1 VTVPSLT
8 NVPYNTNE
16 FTMECWLNFPR
27 VTTAVTYVMGAFDPI
42 GGHTMSMIVYNGT
55 MCFRYDSSPG
65 GNTFRGISKVI
76 RSGRWHHCALTLTG
90 NSGDTGNVR
99 LFCDGVLQEVT
110 VGTTS
115 VGFAPPKVNMV
126 GSALPLSF
134 AQASNTTYEP
144 FYLDSARVLLG
155 NAAYTANFAKP
166 DVLTYGPSSANTV
179 LLLGNVAKN
188 PSAVVAGFTGD
199 VAVQG
204 NVVADCVTAPLGVFG
219 SAAAP
224 ALANGQMSFSM
235 ANDTTLTIRT
245 RGTDG
250 VLRSANITLA

>member
-1 VTVPSLT
+1 
-8 NVPYNTNE
+8 
-16 FTMECWLNFPR
+16 
-27 VTTAVTYVMGAFDPI
+27 
-42 GGHTMSMIVYNGT
+42 
-55 MCFRYDSSPG
+55 
-65 GNTFRGISKVI
+65 
-76 RSGRWHHCALTLTG
+76 
-90 NSGDTGNVR
+90 
-99 LFCDGVLQEVT
+99 
-110 VGTTS
+110 
-115 VGFAPPKVNMV
+115 
-126 GSALPLSF
+126 
-134 AQASNTTYEP
+134 
-144 FYLDSARVLLG
+144 LLG